1 MLSEQELVRETS
13 NWVRWTARKLA
24 FSARYG
30 LLTEDD
36 LYQAGMIGVVQAY
49 RNCDHKHIIAQLI
62 AYAQIR
68 AKGAM
73 IDALRE
79 VSVDTRGGRKKGD
92 LTYINYLSEFDNF
105 VEEGDWEE
113 FLSEESV
120 SVEDIVSSH
129 QTIDFVSAQIAGF
142 SLKKQ
147 KIITGRISGL
157 SLKASGQS
165 AGVTESRA
173 SQIWSGFKKDLTKS
187 LAALT

>member
-1 MLSEQELVRETS
+1 MLSEQELVMEMS
-13 NWVRWTARKLA
+13 NWVKWTARKMA

-62 AYAQIR
+62 AYAKIR
-68 AKGAM
+68 AKGTM

-79 VSVDTRGGRKKGD
+79 VSVDTRGDRKKGN
-92 LTYINYLSEFDNF
+92 LIYINYLSEFDNF

-120 SVEDIVSSH
+120 SAEDIVNSH
-129 QTIDFVSAQIAGF
+129 QTIDFVSAQIAGL
-142 SLKKQ
+142 SSKKQ
-147 KIITGRISGL
+147 KIIADMICGL

-165 AGVTESRA
+165 VGVTESRA
-173 SQIWSGFKKDLTKS
+173 CQIWSEFKKDLTKS
-187 LAALT
+187 LASLT